1 MSTEDHPDTAPPD
14 APASEV
20 SNSEA
25 EAWAEVCAAWSDE
38 AVHRRYLAR
47 FHSLEALAVAGSRY
61 RVVLAERPD
70 DAMALQMRAEI
81 LKKATAY
88 GLAALPRTPAEPP
101 RSARRMRLALA
112 VVAGAAAVWAIV
124 ALAAVLLG
132 GWS

>member
-1 MSTEDHPDTAPPD
+1 MSAEDRSAPIARD
-14 APASEV
+14 AAPASDED
-20 SNSEA
+20 
-25 EAWAEVCAAWSDE
+25 AWAEVLAAWSDE
-38 AVHRRYLAR
+38 AVHRRYVDR
-47 FHSLEALAVAGSRY
+47 FPSLEALAIPGGRY
-61 RVVLAERPD
+61 TAVLAERPD